1 MSERRLQLDD
11 VRLTDS
17 PRRIADLFRRLGY
30 RTDAE
35 VLPLDLESLE
45 LPPPRSQAAIRTAFL
60 IADQPGTPALQVL
73 LLELHDVE
81 WESSGTASGR
91 MKAIA
96 KALSQ
101 KPDYYS

>member
-1 MSERRLQLDD
+1 
-11 VRLTDS
+11 
-17 PRRIADLFRRLGY
+17 
-30 RTDAE
+30 
-35 VLPLDLESLE
+35 
-45 LPPPRSQAAIRTAFL
+45 L

>member
-11 VRLTDS
+11 VRLMDS

-45 LPPPRSQAAIRTAFL
+45 LPPRSQAAIRTAF
-60 IADQPGTPALQVL
+60 
-73 LLELHDVE
+73 
-81 WESSGTASGR
+81 ESFNFI
-91 MKAIA
+91 MV
-96 KALSQ
+96 
-101 KPDYYS
+101 